1 MAPGEPIPYSEGQPP
16 VPTLGGMVS
25 RGQMI
30 LLHLFFKEKLEVWF
44 LLILMI
50 VILCPGLIYSLEC
63 WFHDSFLSS
72 FFDGVWV

>member
-50 VILCPGLIYSLEC
+50 VILCPG
-63 WFHDSFLSS
+63 
-72 FFDGVWV
+72 